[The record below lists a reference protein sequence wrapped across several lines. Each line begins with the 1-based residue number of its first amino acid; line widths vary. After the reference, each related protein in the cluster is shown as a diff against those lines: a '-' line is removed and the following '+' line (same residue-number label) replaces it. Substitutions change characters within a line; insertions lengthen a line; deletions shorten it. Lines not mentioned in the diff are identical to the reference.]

1 MTTQLN
7 ENEPDKFF
15 PLQPDE
21 KFARYVQQFLK
32 TREELVHLDR
42 SNRFK
47 DCLGIIEVR
56 EQFNLAM
63 KELAGPFI
71 ITQNVLNIGYA
82 LQTME
87 RIPLDPRK
95 HNVMVFRDEVKRILE
110 IIEVPFY
117 RARLFT
123 QQKNIDAMNE
133 VCSLTGNATTIK
145 DYTVKLKRAYEE
157 LDRLRLLYKGA
168 LVRAALRELEEAGIC
183 TLGRKQEE
191 AF

>member
-133 VCSLTGNATTIK
+133 VC
-145 DYTVKLKRAYEE
+145 E